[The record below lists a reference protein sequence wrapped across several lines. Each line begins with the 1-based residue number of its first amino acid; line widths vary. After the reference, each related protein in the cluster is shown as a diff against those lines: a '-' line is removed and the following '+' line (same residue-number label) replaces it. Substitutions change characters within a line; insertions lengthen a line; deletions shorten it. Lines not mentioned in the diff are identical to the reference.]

1 MTMADSNQNGQ
12 RRADSSR
19 TGTIRVMIVDD
30 SLIARTV
37 LSKMIEQTSDL
48 VLSAMANCAED
59 AIEKLSKVDV
69 DIILLDLEM
78 PGMGGLAALP
88 EILLENPIA
97 RGGYRNANPKS
108 GNGISRTPNYFRR
121 KCITRD
127 INWIFSAIEIVSR
140 FSHAIPRSSGI

>member
-12 RRADSSR
+12 RRVASSR

-88 EILLENPIA
+88 EIL
-97 RGGYRNANPKS
+97 GS
-108 GNGISRTPNYFRR
+108 
-121 KCITRD
+121 C
-127 INWIFSAIEIVSR
+127 
-140 FSHAIPRSSGI
+140 